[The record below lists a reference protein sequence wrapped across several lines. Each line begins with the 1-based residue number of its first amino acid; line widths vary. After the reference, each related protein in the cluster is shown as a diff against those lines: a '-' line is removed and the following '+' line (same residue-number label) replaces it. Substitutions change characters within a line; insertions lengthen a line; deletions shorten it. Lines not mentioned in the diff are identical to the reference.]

1 MSLIQSTAIPSGATG
16 YEIGH
21 SVRFDEASNASLS
34 RTVSSEGN
42 RKTWTYSMWVKRG
55 EPAHFNT
62 YLFGA
67 NGRYGV
73 TCYFYNGILG
83 FLVSYASVQRG
94 LESTAL
100 FRDTSAWMHIV
111 AVLDVTEA
119 TGADRMRLYVNGSRL
134 TDFSHNTAHQ
144 LPQNDDTLGMNM
156 ANSLQYISGGGRYPD
171 TVRWDGYIAEVNFID
186 GVAKLPSDFGET
198 GDYGEWK
205 PKAYSGSYG
214 SKGFYL
220 DFADSGNL
228 GDDESGNGGDFAEN
242 NIAATDQMLDS
253 PTNNFAT
260 WNPVEPTPTGLFAE
274 GNTHYYAN
282 AVTTKGA
289 VAGTIG
295 ISGKFYWEVLSSS
308 TNQYH
313 TEKIGIAA
321 DGFALNQHIG
331 YESITWGYG
340 SNGGS
345 QYKWNNNSSTYVG
358 GRQIGDI
365 QMVAVDTDAGKVWF
379 GRNGT
384 WAESGNPATGAN
396 AQFTNIPAVVR
407 PATSV
412 NNTQNGIDGSICNF
426 GQDSSFAG
434 NNTAQ
439 GNQDGNDIGDFYYA
453 PPTGFLAL
461 CTSNLP
467 DATVVPSEHFNT
479 VLYTGGG
486 GTQSFTGVGFQPD
499 LIWQKKR
506 SNAGNHTLADAV
518 RGTEKRLQVDNN
530 SAEDTLSGFFSSF
543 NSDGFT
549 TSQYNDS
556 GESYVAWN
564 WKANGSG
571 SSNTNGS
578 INTTVSANV
587 DAGFSIVSYT
597 GTGTAGTVGHGLSSA
612 PDIVIVKRRNA
623 TAYWYMN
630 LKNIP
635 SQSAQADMVGVLN
648 ESIAIDGYNVGSAIF
663 SNTAPT
669 STHFTIT
676 TSAVVN
682 ANASTYIAYAF
693 HSVDGYSKVGS
704 YTGNGSTDGTFVYT
718 GFRPAYV
725 MIRRTD
731 SNAQWTI
738 LDNKRDLYNVS
749 KKLLYAD
756 STSAEQDGISDR
768 TPDWLVDFNS
778 NGFKLRATN
787 SDSNGNSA
795 NLIYLAF
802 AEQPFKYSN
811 AR

>member
-1 MSLIQSTAIPSGATG
+1 MSLINSTAIPSGATG
-16 YEIGH
+16 YEIDN
-21 SVRFDEASNASLS
+21 SLRFNDDDNTQLE
-34 RTVSSEGN
+34 RTFTSAGD
-42 RKTWTYSMWVKRG
+42 RKKWTWSAWIKRG
-55 EPAHFNT
+55 NIATNMALFSGKANT
-62 YLFGA
+62 GNIWLA
-67 NGRYGV
+67 GV
-73 TCYFYNGILG
+73 DGIMRVEHYNGAG
-83 FLVSYASVQRG
+83 GYDFRRDFDGYHRDASAWYHFIIVYDSAQGSEVDRIKFYRNG
-94 LESTAL
+94 QAVGVESTANAMTQN
-100 FRDTSAWMHIV
+100 FQSEFNNN
-111 AVLDVTEA
+111 EA
-119 TGADRMRLYVNGSRL
+119 HWLGAFNHGFDY
-134 TDFSHNTAHQ
+134 
-144 LPQNDDTLGMNM
+144 
-156 ANSLQYISGGGRYPD
+156 
-171 TVRWDGYIAEVNFID
+171 DGYMAEVNFID
-186 GVAKLPSDFGET
+186 GLAKAPADFGET
-198 GDYGEWK
+198 GNYGEWK
-205 PKAYSGSYG
+205 PIAYSGTYG
-214 SKGFYL
+214 TNGFYL
-220 DFADSGNL
+220 NFATAADMGDDKSGNTN
-228 GDDESGNGGDFAEN
+228 DWTEQ

-434 NNTAQ
+434 NKTAQ

>member
-1 MSLIQSTAIPSGATG
+1 MSLINSTAIPSGATG
-16 YEIGH
+16 YEIDN
-21 SVRFDEASNASLS
+21 SLRFNDDDNTQLE
-34 RTVSSEGN
+34 RTFTSAGD
-42 RKTWTYSMWVKRG
+42 RKKWTWSAWIKRG
-55 EPAHFNT
+55 NIATNMTLFSAKGNT
-62 YLFGA
+62 GNIWLA
-67 NGRYGV
+67 GV
-73 TCYFYNGILG
+73 DGIMRVEHYNGAG
-83 FLVSYASVQRG
+83 GYDFRRDFDGYHRDASAWYHFIIVYDSAQGSEVDRIKFYRNG
-94 LESTAL
+94 QAVGVESTANAMTQN
-100 FRDTSAWMHIV
+100 FQSEFNNN
-111 AVLDVTEA
+111 EA
-119 TGADRMRLYVNGSRL
+119 HWLGAFNHGFDY
-134 TDFSHNTAHQ
+134 
-144 LPQNDDTLGMNM
+144 
-156 ANSLQYISGGGRYPD
+156 
-171 TVRWDGYIAEVNFID
+171 DGYMAEVNFID
-186 GVAKLPSDFGET
+186 GLAKAPADFGET
-198 GDYGEWK
+198 GNYGEWK
-205 PKAYSGSYG
+205 PIAYSGTYG
-214 SKGFYL
+214 TNGFYL
-220 DFADSGNL
+220 NFATAADMGDDKSGNTN
-228 GDDESGNGGDFAEN
+228 DWTEQ

-396 AQFTNIPAVVR
+396 AQFTNVPAVVR

-434 NNTAQ
+434 NKTAQ

-578 INTTVSANV
+578 TNSTVSANV